1 MRREFEEERLR
12 LQEERKKGGHTAQ
25 RAANVG
31 PLQSTLQLMHLSI
44 WNLQFCNNS
53 APSG

>member
-31 PLQSTLQLMHLSI
+31 PCCGLS
-44 WNLQFCNNS
+44 S
-53 APSG
+53 